1 MFATST
7 RCTAAIVV
15 LGLVGLAAERAF
27 AQSASDSRQR
37 SYDHETITDFVQ
49 NAYLMAWFSERRYVR
64 RHYADP
70 VANYWGK
77 REVRLRDVI
86 ADKVAYVRRWPSRH
100 YRLDRDSLSIR
111 RQPDR
116 AGTYDVIFEYAFDA
130 RSRSKRSCGIG
141 ETELTLKLL
150 GDEIII
156 MAEGGRVLRRGC

>member
-1 MFATST
+1 MLAAST
-7 RCTAAIVV
+7 RCTAAIVLLV
-15 LGLVGLAAERAF
+15 LVGLTAQGAL
-27 AQSASDSRQR
+27 AQSASDNRQR
-37 SYDHETITDFVQ
+37 SYDHETIADFVQ
-49 NAYLMAWFSERRYVR
+49 NAYLMSWFSKHRYVR
-64 RHYADP
+64 RHYSDP

-86 ADKVAYVRRWPSRH
+86 RDKDAYVRRWPSRH
-100 YRLDRDSLSIR
+100 YQLNRDSLSIR

-156 MAEGGRVLRRGC
+156 TAEGGRVLRRGC